1 MSFACP
7 RIELIAV
14 DDGYD
19 VTKTV
24 SRTKSAR
31 IPTAFSLNPSTQVTV
46 MGKGEDV
53 ENVYEIEGVRYAVG
67 PNVVGRDTRF
77 EDFPYH
83 PANLA
88 VAMDAI
94 RRVVDPGTPVHVV
107 AGVPLDRFYL
117 PSGEI
122 NANVS
127 KRKTSAW
134 GRVVKS
140 LRGPALPRIAKVSVI
155 AEAVAAWFDFVI
167 NDKFVAHDHLIN
179 DFMAVV
185 DIGGRTTDIAVFQE
199 GNINME
205 LSGTLDSG
213 VLEVQKRVI
222 NILSG
227 KFPGTKFPRSLLN
240 DAVKFGK
247 VQLGTTS
254 LDISTE
260 VLNER
265 RSLVSS
271 IEIFMKTQ
279 FGNQLPLMKRVL
291 FVGGGAH
298 ALQFELRDRFP
309 NAVFAIDPQMANA
322 RGMLKFGVTVAG
334 FENERAMAS
343 A

>member
-1 MSFACP
+1 MTLSPP
-7 RIELIAV
+7 RLELVAI

-19 VTKTV
+19 FTKTV
-24 SRTKSAR
+24 TRAKGAR
-31 IPTAFSLNPSTQVTV
+31 IPTAYSLNPSTKVTV
-46 MGKGEDV
+46 MGNGDI
-53 ENVYEIEGVRYAVG
+53 ENVYEIDGVNYAVG

-94 RRVVDPGTPVHVV
+94 RRVVEPGTPVHVI
-107 AGVPLDRFYL
+107 AGVPLNRFYL
-117 PSGEI
+117 PSGE
-122 NANVS
+122 ANQDVS
-127 KRKTSAW
+127 HKKTQAW
-134 GRVVKS
+134 SRGIKS
-140 LRGPALPRIAKVSVI
+140 LRGPALPRITKVSVI

-167 NDKFVAHDHLIN
+167 DDKFVTRDHLID

-213 VLEVQKRVI
+213 VLEVQKRVL
-222 NILSG
+222 NILSA

-247 VQLGTTS
+247 VQLGTTA

-265 RSLVSS
+265 LSLVSS
-271 IEIFMKTQ
+271 IEIFMKAQ

-291 FVGGGAH
+291 FVGGGAQ
-298 ALQFELRDRFP
+298 ALQFELKERFP
-309 NAVFAIDPQMANA
+309 NAVFASDAQMANA

-334 FENERAMAS
+334 FEDEPAVVNA
-343 A
+343 